1 MLLGGDDAAD
11 DDVQRAQLRL
21 QLLIRLQHALQVGS
35 VLSARRVSIAA
46 QPVTLGGDPLVLA
59 AQRVDSGR
67 SASGKGSRGGSP
79 APNRNRSPAPNR
91 VDRWFAGSPVQIS

>member
-59 AQRVDSGR
+59 AQLGVAHR
-67 SASGKGSRGGSP
+67 S
-79 APNRNRSPAPNR
+79 R
-91 VDRWFAGSPVQIS
+91 VDRRMVTAAAYSLLAVVVQTLQLGRIEEAAPQL